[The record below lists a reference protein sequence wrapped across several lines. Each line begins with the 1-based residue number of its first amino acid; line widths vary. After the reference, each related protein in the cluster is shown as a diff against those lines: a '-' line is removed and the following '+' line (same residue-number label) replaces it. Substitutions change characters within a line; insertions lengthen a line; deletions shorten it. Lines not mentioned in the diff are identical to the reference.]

1 MSPPFARIVFIVISE
16 FMASLT
22 FIHFYFSLYITVFL
36 LHQSK
41 QALMQIILL
50 CIFSYILI
58 YIHHFCLAFPL
69 SALTKL

>member
-16 FMASLT
+16 FIASLT

-41 QALMQIILL
+41 QALMQIIL
-50 CIFSYILI
+50 F
-58 YIHHFCLAFPL
+58 
-69 SALTKL
+69 

>member
-16 FMASLT
+16 FIASLT

-50 CIFSYILI
+50 L
-58 YIHHFCLAFPL
+58 
-69 SALTKL
+69 KLKIQQYQGSNGKGVGVVK